1 MARGVE
7 GTPGPRTLQIDV
19 TGEQWWWRVRYE
31 RPGGETIDAANE
43 VRLPLGE
50 RVTVRLS
57 SDNVIHSFWI
67 PSLAGKMDMVPGR
80 DTRLSLEPLRLGI
93 YRGVCA
99 EYCGTSHAKMAFDV
113 AVLDRAA
120 FDRWLDGQARPAGDP
135 IDARAVEGRRLFL
148 ANGCG
153 ACHTIRGTA
162 AAGTIGPDLTHVGTR
177 FSLAAGALTNTAAH
191 LAAWIERPS
200 RIKPG
205 ARMPP
210 FAGIARADREA
221 IAAFLHGLP

>member
-1 MARGVE
+1 LE
-7 GTPGPRTLQIDV
+7 
-19 TGEQWWWRVRYE
+19 
-31 RPGGETIDAANE
+31 
-43 VRLPLGE
+43 
-50 RVTVRLS
+50 

-67 PSLAGKMDMVPGR
+67 PSLAGKMDMIPGR
-80 DTRLSLEPLRLGI
+80 ETHLALEPTRLGI

-113 AVLDRAA
+113 AVLDKAA
-120 FDRWLDGQARPAGDP
+120 FEHWLDDQAKPAREPVGEP
-135 IDARAVEGRRLFL
+135 AAEGRRLFF

-153 ACHTIRGTA
+153 ACHTIRGTDA
-162 AAGTIGPDLTHVGTR
+162 GGTIGPDLTHVGAR
-177 FSLAAGALTNTAAH
+177 LSLAGGALTNSVAH
-191 LAAWIERPS
+191 LAEWIEQPS

-221 IAAFLHGLP
+221 LAAFLHGLQ